1 MLIERNFSN
10 LSRQKKPVD
19 PEWEASV
26 AEYLEE
32 VGATDLD
39 DPSAPKRKT
48 PRTDAQLRK
57 LDGFHRTQARN
68 KAKPEHQAALA
79 KLESGTAVLRQ
90 KSERTKPA
98 KQVVPVKQLKIAK
111 NTAKPAK
118 EKVNVAKKPV
128 KTINFSE
135 KMTTKIGQE
144 VLDQIKEKGF
154 YQVSDFEMS
163 RVYLG
168 NIISDIRE
176 LGYKL
181 VNVKVGRKITQYR
194 LDEQ

>member
-10 LSRQKKPVD
+10 LSRHKKPVD

-48 PRTDAQLRK
+48 PRTDAQLRE
-57 LDGFHRTQARN
+57 LDGFHRTKARN
-68 KAKPEHQAALA
+68 KAKLEHQAALA
-79 KLESGTAVLRQ
+79 RLESGTAVLRQ

-98 KQVVPVKQLKIAK
+98 KQVVPAKQLKIAK
-111 NTAKPAK
+111 NIAKPAK

-128 KTINFSE
+128 KTIDFSE
-135 KMTTKIGQE
+135 KMTTKVGQE

-154 YQVSDFEMS
+154 YQVSDFQMS

>member
-1 MLIERNFSN
+1 MLIEHHFAD
-10 LSRQKKPVD
+10 LSRHQKPVN
-19 PEWEASV
+19 PEWKAAV

-48 PRTDAQLRK
+48 PRTDAQLRE
-57 LDGFHRTQARN
+57 LDGFQRTKARN
-68 KAKPEHQAALA
+68 KAKLEHQAALA
-79 KLESGTAVLRQ
+79 RLESGTAVLRQ

-98 KQVVPVKQLKIAK
+98 KKVVPAKQLKVAK
-111 NTAKPAK
+111 NIAKPAK

-135 KMTTKIGQE
+135 KMTTKVGQE

-154 YQVSDFEMS
+154 YQVSDFQMS

-181 VNVKVGRKITQYR
+181 VGVKSGRLIVRYE
-194 LDEQ
+194 LDAQ